1 MAKKIKFNPDKEYY
15 DNLIVELEK
24 RSMDVE
30 LALVKLGAS
39 LQLRKGE
46 LALLKWS
53 QLKYPYL
60 YEVHCPKYNKTL
72 YDEVKLQED
81 VIEALRRLED
91 KQRDSEYIFGDQ
103 VDDYILSI
111 RKVDKR
117 FNGTSIYNMGRNGVR
132 KAVPKDVYHV

>member
-1 MAKKIKFNPDKEYY
+1 MAKIIKFNPDKEYY

-72 YDEVKLQED
+72 YDEVKLQAD
-81 VIEALRRLED
+81 VIEVLRRLED
-91 KQRDSEYIFGDQ
+91 KKCDSEYIFGER
-103 VDDYILSI
+103 VDDYIMSI
-111 RKVDKR
+111 RKIDER
-117 FNGTSIYNMGRNGVR
+117 FRGVSIYKMGQNGVCKNAPR
-132 KAVPKDVYHV
+132 A